1 MTDDLRDDPDFQAW
15 ETHVRTN
22 VVPKIDGSALTV
34 SLVPNGES
42 DIKFA
47 VELGLSIMLDKPIV
61 LVCEPGQALPPK
73 LRKLADDVIEVDWRG
88 DPSAAQAAISDAIL
102 KHAGE
107 EAE

>member
-1 MTDDLRDDPDFQAW
+1 MSDDIRDDPDFQAW
-15 ETHVRTN
+15 EAHVRTN

-61 LVCEPGQALPPK
+61 LVCEPGQVLPAK
-73 LRKLADDVIEVDWRG
+73 LRKLADDVVEVNWQG
-88 DPSAAQAAISDAIL
+88 DPAATQAAIADAISRYV
-102 KHAGE
+102 GE
-107 EAE
+107 EQ